1 MICFRCRNEEFETR
15 HDPSVEQVFRGE
27 TFHVAGAVEACQNC
41 GWRAVTDAQAD
52 QIVRRTVDAYRRK
65 HGLLTEEEIRACRKR
80 LGMSQVAFAQ
90 FIGVSPVTVK
100 RWETGQIQEPIYD
113 RMIRDRCRDIARAGA
128 IKQWLVKTSGLKAL
142 STGIVV
148 HGIAAGSVPGTV
160 SWSPRAGRPG
170 RNRFAPHVN
179 DDSDLALAA

>member
-1 MICFRCRNEEFETR
+1 MTCLRCRKGEFATR
-15 HDPSVEQVFRGE
+15 PDESVEQEFRGE
-27 TFHVAGAVEACQNC
+27 TFAVRGDIEVCQHC
-41 GWRAVTDAQAD
+41 GWRKVTDEQAETLA
-52 QIVRRTVDAYRRK
+52 RRTVDAYRRQ

-113 RMIRDRCRDIARAGA
+113 RAIRERCRQHAPVGSIR
-128 IKQWLVKTSGLKAL
+128 QWLVKASGLTV
-142 STGIVV
+142 STGIVIHV
-148 HGIAAGSVPGTV
+148 TPSAEVAGTV
-160 SWSPRAGRPG
+160 VWSHRLSRPG
-170 RNRFAPHVN
+170 GRRPTQHAH